1 MMLHHLIMVTWM
13 MHMHAFSKRIGS
25 SVNSA
30 PAGFAG
36 AMTSQFSFYPVDI
49 FVFAKSASLVLMPV
63 LFAVPSKMLVSK
75 YTCPDTAPPLFTSGS
90 SSSSKERPPVFKF
103 VFSSANQA
111 AAVYVS
117 YEVVVKGSIDLN
129 SRQQSRHTQNTLE
142 KKKNAPNEDTKHT
155 VGRGESFHRAQACC
169 SVGAH
174 S

>member
-1 MMLHHLIMVTWM
+1 
-13 MHMHAFSKRIGS
+13 
-25 SVNSA
+25 
-30 PAGFAG
+30 
-36 AMTSQFSFYPVDI
+36 
-49 FVFAKSASLVLMPV
+49 MPV